1 MGKQYYTL
9 IAGLPDL
16 VISDVTSAPSAH
28 LFLSELRKQL
38 TRDDFKLAQVLMLP
52 VDNKNLWNLLS
63 QNDTEFIYT
72 GNFRLTDFEHAIEF
86 RKNLEHPIDEMPDY
100 FHRFINAYLDEIDLY
115 PDMAKENQLVQ
126 LFFDY
131 LASVKNRFLTDWFR
145 FDQTL
150 RNIVVA
156 LQAKKYGLNYD
167 KHLLGEGEIISNLKR
182 NQARDF
188 GLAGEFPLI
197 EKLMQIVGT
206 MPIDVS
212 ASDVNLLET
221 EMKLDTLRWEYI
233 DERLFFEYFSIDRVL
248 GYLLKLTILDRW
260 RILDRT
266 AGEQIFRLF
275 IENLKPELLSS
286 KGDNSSN

>member
-38 TRDDFKLAQVLMLP
+38 TRDDFKLAQVLLLP

-100 FHRFINAYLDEIDLY
+100 FHRFINAYLDGIDLY

-156 LQAKKYGLNYD
+156 LQAKKYSLNYD
-167 KHLLGEGEIISNLKR
+167 KQLLGEGEMISNLKR
-182 NQARDF
+182 SQARDF

-197 EKLMQIVGT
+197 EKLTQIVGT
-206 MPIDVS
+206 IPIDVN

-248 GYLLKLTILDRW
+248 GYLLKLTVLDRW
-260 RILDRT
+260 RILDRM